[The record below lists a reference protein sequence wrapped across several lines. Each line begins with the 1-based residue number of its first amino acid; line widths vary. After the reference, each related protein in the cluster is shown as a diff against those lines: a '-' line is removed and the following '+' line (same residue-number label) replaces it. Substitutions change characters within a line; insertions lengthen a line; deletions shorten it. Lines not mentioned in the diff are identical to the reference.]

1 MSRVAR
7 VRPVFALGVVLAAA
21 ACGTITIDWET
32 DVGSLEEI
40 SHDIRITVAGPIVE
54 LMEEGETTITDI
66 EELEALGWDVSMTE
80 DEIDG
85 VKSITM
91 NVSGGFTGEDALRV
105 ASGELG
111 VEDSAIGELPIVT
124 VTETEDEFLYRI
136 TFGPTVTDSAGVEP
150 VESDSFVEAEG
161 LDLSGLEDF
170 VAASLSELLDF
181 TWTVRFPGK
190 LVESNA
196 TSTSGNR
203 ATWELNF
210 TEVASED
217 ELYIVSRVSK
227 NQGGG
232 SCSAP
237 AQAYERG

>member
-1 MSRVAR
+1 MTNIDDPKYALQTQLEAGRARRRPPKAAVAWT
-7 VRPVFALGVVLAAA
+7 VGILAA
-21 ACGTITIDWET
+21 
-32 DVGSLEEI
+32 VGI
-40 SHDIRITVAGPIVE
+40 IIGVMVNVG
-54 LMEEGETTITDI
+54 TDI
-66 EELEALGWDVSMTE
+66 EEPEALGWDVSTTE
-80 DEIDG
+80 GEVDG
-85 VKSITM
+85 VKSISV
-91 NVSGGFTGEDALRV
+91 NLFGSFTGEDALRV

-111 VEDSAIGELPIVT
+111 VEDSAIGDLPIVT

-136 TFGPTVTDSAGVEP
+136 TFGPTVTNSADVEP
-150 VESDSFVEAEG
+150 VEGDSFG
-161 LDLSGLEDF
+161 DTGGFDLSGLEDF

-181 TWTVRFPGK
+181 TWTVRFPGE